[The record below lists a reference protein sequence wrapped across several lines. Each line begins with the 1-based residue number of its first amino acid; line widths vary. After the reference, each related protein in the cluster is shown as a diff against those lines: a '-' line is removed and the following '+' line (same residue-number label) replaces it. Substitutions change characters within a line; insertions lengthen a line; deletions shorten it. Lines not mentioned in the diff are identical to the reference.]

1 MKHEFYDGFFTSR
14 WFAGFPCKTRF
25 AQTLHQARLRACK
38 KSYKILSFHG
48 RCYFI
53 VYLHTLKG
61 ISGNCVLFTIFVLID
76 FLFIGLTLTSFGI
89 MEHATHMLAA
99 YSELAIAIV
108 SFYGCGAAVLNTHF
122 GRVFLPVGKPFGI
135 FKK

>member
-1 MKHEFYDGFFTSR
+1 MKNNYINET
-14 WFAGFPCKTRF
+14 TRR
-25 AQTLHQARLRACK
+25 RL
-38 KSYKILSFHG
+38 
-48 RCYFI
+48 
-53 VYLHTLKG
+53 
-61 ISGNCVLFTIFVLID
+61 ISLMLASS
-76 FLFIGLTLTSFGI
+76 LTLTSFGI

-122 GRVFLPVGKPFGI
+122 GKVFLPVGKPFGI

>member
-1 MKHEFYDGFFTSR
+1 MSLYDYGLGTLAQYELTADRSAR
-14 WFAGFPCKTRF
+14 TRG
-25 AQTLHQARLRACK
+25 AL
-38 KSYKILSFHG
+38 
-48 RCYFI
+48 
-53 VYLHTLKG
+53 
-61 ISGNCVLFTIFVLID
+61 LID
-76 FLFIGLTLTSFGI
+76 FLFLGLTLTSFGI

-122 GRVFLPVGKPFGI
+122 GKVFLPVGKPFGI